1 MALQKFEKLK
11 IDTDSLAATPKSGL
25 SGLTHEDH
33 SHRGSLSRSDH
44 DLSKVSGQDLFQGE
58 WQADEGELADREDND
73 GIQERDFGGLGSSLG
88 AVSELSSLEASLRNR
103 GTAISFDSQVTL
115 EGGYRHQLQHP
126 LPRSDSWTGPPDVLL
141 SPYNHEPHHHRG
153 HSDTETSRYD
163 SDTGEPL
170 DRWKERSRVYYR
182 EGEPRH
188 PLLQSTVDDL
198 AKDPLLGDPDRIASL
213 TSGTTAS
220 PIQEEVQTPLN
231 HYLVSPI
238 AVSPAELSPG
248 RPSGSWTT
256 KRSDSQSRR
265 SMRSTPA
272 NSVGSAPGRT
282 RRSSSRRSGT
292 SANSPSVGSEYL
304 NRFLSRNN
312 PKPQQEDDE
321 GQEIGDH
328 SQYIIGKQIGKGGFS
343 VLKEAVTI
351 IDGEKVVRAVKIIRK
366 QLPTSDEVENER
378 IQLALEQ
385 EVKLWSTLNYKYILP
400 LIEAHT
406 TPFATYCITQL
417 NKGGTLFDLIHSK
430 YNSRFHLALRTS
442 KPILS

>member
-25 SGLTHEDH
+25 SDLAHEDH
-33 SHRGSLSRSDH
+33 SHNGSISRSDH
-44 DLSKVSGQDLFQGE
+44 DYFPKVPDQDFLQSE
-58 WQADEGELADREDND
+58 LLADEGELADREDND
-73 GIQERDFGGLGSSLG
+73 GIQERDFGGPGSSLG
-88 AVSELSSLEASLRNR
+88 TVSQLSSLEASLRNR

-115 EGGYRHQLQHP
+115 EGGYRHLMQQP
-126 LPRSDSWTGPPDVLL
+126 LPRSESWTGPNFALL
-141 SPYNHEPHHHRG
+141 SPQNHEPHHHRV

-163 SDTGEPL
+163 SDTGKPL
-170 DRWKERSRVYYR
+170 DRRKERPRIYYR
-182 EGEPRH
+182 KGEPRH

-198 AKDPLLGDPDRIASL
+198 AKDPFLEDPDRIASL
-213 TSGTTAS
+213 TSATTAS

-231 HYLVSPI
+231 NYLVSPV
-238 AVSPAELSPG
+238 AESPLEFSPE
-248 RPSGSWTT
+248 RSSSAWPT
-256 KRSDSQSRR
+256 KRSESQSRR
-265 SMRSTPA
+265 SMRSTP
-272 NSVGSAPGRT
+272 NSVGSARGRT

-292 SANSPSVGSEYL
+292 STNSGSVGENYL
-304 NRFLSRNN
+304 HKFFGRST
-312 PKPQQEDDE
+312 PKPPQEDDE

-343 VLKEAVTI
+343 VIKEAVTI
-351 IDGEKVVRAVKIIRK
+351 KDGEKVTRAVKIIRK
-366 QLPTSDEVENER
+366 QLPTSDEAENER

-417 NKGGTLFDLIHSK
+417 NRGGTLFDLMHS
-430 YNSRFHLALRTS
+430 T
-442 KPILS
+442 